1 MTQIKKVIDA
11 ILKWASIVLLAVTS
25 VLVVWQVFTRYI
37 LHMPSSWS
45 EVAVTYGFVC
55 LGMLCGAYV
64 FGQSDHMN
72 MQFIRNRFPRK
83 VQIVIQMLTE
93 LLTAFLAVAVM
104 GWGGYQLAAAAMG
117 QIDPSLHI
125 PMGYIY
131 MVIPIAGVCIAFY
144 VVYIEM
150 RLIQEL
156 IGKKKPEADLPSDAQ

>member
-1 MTQIKKVIDA
+1 MTAIKKVIDT
-11 ILKWASIVLLAVTS
+11 ILKWASILLMGVTAC
-25 VLVVWQVFTRYI
+25 LVVWQVVARYI
-37 LHMPSSWS
+37 LKSPSSWS
-45 EVAVTYGFVC
+45 EIAVTYGFVC

-83 VQIVIQMLTE
+83 VQIVVQMITE
-93 LLTAFLAVAVM
+93 LFTALLGVLIM
-104 GWGGYQLAAAAMG
+104 GYGGYQLAISTMT

-131 MVIPIAGVCIAFY
+131 MVLPISGVCIAFY

-150 RLIQEL
+150 QLIKEL
-156 IGKKKPEADLPSDAQ
+156 AGKKKPEENLPPEDK

>member
-1 MTQIKKVIDA
+1 MALIKRIIDE
-11 ILKWASIVLLAVTS
+11 ILKWASILLLAITS

-37 LHMPSSWS
+37 LHNPSSWS
-45 EVAVTYGFVC
+45 EIAVTYGFVW

-72 MQFIRNRFPRK
+72 MQFIRDRFPRK
-83 VQIVIQMLTE
+83 VQIVIQMFTE
-93 LLTAFLAVAVM
+93 LFTAFLAVAIM
-104 GWGGYQLAAAAMG
+104 AYGGYCLSSAAMT

-125 PMGYIY
+125 PMGLIY
-131 MVIPIAGVCIAFY
+131 MVIPISGVCIAFY

-156 IGKKKPEADLPSDAQ
+156 IGKKKPEAGLQSDAQ

>member
-11 ILKWASIVLLAVTS
+11 ILKWASIILLAVTS
-25 VLVVWQVFTRYI
+25 VLVVWQVIARY
-37 LHMPSSWS
+37 LLKMPSSWS
-45 EVAVTYGFVC
+45 EIAVTYGFVC

-83 VQIVIQMLTE
+83 VQIVVQMFTE
-93 LLTAFLAVAVM
+93 LMTAFLAAAVM
-104 GWGGYQLAAAAMG
+104 GYGGYQLAVAAMT

-131 MVIPIAGVCIAFY
+131 MVIPIAGVCMIFY
-144 VVYIEM
+144 FVYIEM

-156 IGKKKPEADLPSDAQ
+156 IGKKKPETDLPSDAQ